1 MIPLQA
7 VHFILIRVAHFIL
20 IRPVHLKVIWT
31 VHLKCRNQIIPI
43 YFPFHCPP
51 GGVGR
56 TRSHCFSSV
65 RSRSAYG
72 AVQSLGRRRAGGR
85 RVAQGLPR
93 SHGRERPSSGRCV
106 RRQDARI
113 PPTLKARGTSGIPQT
128 EYGTAL
134 TDLAYLFWFLYASS
148 GSSGAQRKQ
157 VPLAAN
163 CYTIPM
169 GLC

>member
-7 VHFILIRVAHFIL
+7 VHFIL

-43 YFPFHCPP
+43 YLPFHCPQ

-56 TRSHCFSSV
+56 TRSHCLSSV

-85 RVAQGLPR
+85 RVVQGLPR

-134 TDLAYLFWFLYASS
+134 TGLAYHFWFLYASS